1 MAPISRPSYIMY
13 VYWDGRM
20 DSRARIATAENSF
33 SIRSTFVVY
42 STFHIYNMSGKK
54 KTLTCRVWLA
64 YTLCLQVW
72 LIGNHQGRYRWI
84 GFPVAVSVVIEHSG
98 RKSFF
103 YFISFYLTFLFYIL
117 YLFLLFFFPLIVLGH
132 FFALRAAPFY
142 ITRDDGP
149 FLTISEAHSSCIRN
163 LLMHL

>member
-54 KTLTCRVWLA
+54 KPLTCRVWLA

-84 GFPVAVSVVIEHSG
+84 GLPAAPSG
-98 RKSFF
+98 RFRPRHWNVQPPNRFSLLISIFVFLCPCGFCSFMMAV
-103 YFISFYLTFLFYIL
+103 
-117 YLFLLFFFPLIVLGH
+117 FFPLPTVI
-132 FFALRAAPFY
+132 
-142 ITRDDGP
+142 
-149 FLTISEAHSSCIRN
+149 EAFVMHLN